1 MGCFPIIFANFFASF
16 FGAVIMPFERVAG
29 RDTLNFAFFAVEIF
43 LADYFGVE
51 VQGRAGLS

>member
-16 FGAVIMPFERVAG
+16 FSTVIMPFERVAG